1 MSTLLWNWSWHSIR
15 LFWKYN
21 VSHSVTPQLIYRG
34 IEIFEKHGRGAHDFL
49 VKISYRGEHYF
60 TLVVYG
66 FCSNNAL
73 YSASH
78 HLQCLFLLYFLF
90 TFLLI
95 HENVNILNQISACIK
110 SVAYKKACNIVL
122 KSSKHEETTKK
133 KTFKLYGHFFIDG
146 VQLPQG

>member
-1 MSTLLWNWSWHSIR
+1 MDFVAIMIFTQQVTI
-15 LFWKYN
+15 YN
-21 VSHSVTPQLIYRG
+21 VYFSC
-34 IEIFEKHGRGAHDFL
+34 
-49 VKISYRGEHYF
+49 IS
-60 TLVVYG
+60 
-66 FCSNNAL
+66 CNI
-73 YSASH
+73 
-78 HLQCLFLLYFLF
+78 QYFLF